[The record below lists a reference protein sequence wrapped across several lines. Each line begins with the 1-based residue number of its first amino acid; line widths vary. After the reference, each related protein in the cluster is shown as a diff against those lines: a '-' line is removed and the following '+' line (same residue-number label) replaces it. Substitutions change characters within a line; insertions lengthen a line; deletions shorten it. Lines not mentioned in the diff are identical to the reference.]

1 MSQIFFG
8 IFLAAISCIILS
20 CIPGSKIYEY
30 DKAISKCEKSLPRDQ
45 TCVITAIPKTMG
57 DQNVR

>member
-8 IFLAAISCIILS
+8 VFLALISCVIIS

-30 DKAISKCEKSLPRDQ
+30 DKEISKCEKSLPRDQ
-45 TCVITAIPKTMG
+45 TCVITAIPKAME